1 MNKYKLLIIS
11 LFIFSIYSLHIV
23 KAKEEEAKLTLLG
36 KIIYIDPGHGGIDP
50 GAISKTITE
59 KELNLIFATKLQTS
73 LLKKGAIAYLTRNE
87 DKDLANPKATLRKRS
102 DLSKRAKLINDSKAD
117 LYVSIHLNASNDS
130 SWRGFQV
137 FYDDINKDNKKFSEI
152 ITKQVST
159 KIKNVKLP
167 KEKNDYYMYSRIK
180 VPGALIE
187 LGYITNPND
196 NYLLRKEYYQ
206 NTLINEITKG
216 IEIYLQEEK

>member
-1 MNKYKLLIIS
+1 M
-11 LFIFSIYSLHIV
+11 
-23 KAKEEEAKLTLLG
+23 
-36 KIIYIDPGHGGIDP
+36 
-50 GAISKTITE
+50 
-59 KELNLIFATKLQTS
+59 
-73 LLKKGAIAYLTRNE
+73 
-87 DKDLANPKATLRKRS
+87 
-102 DLSKRAKLINDSKAD
+102 
-117 LYVSIHLNASNDS
+117 
-130 SWRGFQV
+130 

-180 VPGALIE
+180 IPGALIE

>member
-73 LLKKGAIAYLTRNE
+73 LLKKGAIAYLTRSE

-117 LYVSIHLNASNDS
+117 LYVSIHLNASNDP

-216 IEIYLQEEK
+216 IESYLQEEK

>member
-1 MNKYKLLIIS
+1 MNKYKLLIVS

-117 LYVSIHLNASNDS
+117 LYVSIHLNASIDS